1 MFDIGFMEVVVIGV
15 VALIVLGPERLPIAA
30 RTLGKFLGKARA
42 SWENLRSEVE
52 REIEIEKLKKQM
64 AEIPNPSAL
73 IDEHLNKPLRS
84 ATGELERDIRRS
96 EGSTDIDA
104 GAK

>member
-52 REIEIEKLKKQM
+52 REIEVEKIKRQLDS
-64 AEIPNPSAL
+64 IPNPNRL
-73 IDEHLNKPLRS
+73 IDEHLNQPLRG
-84 ATGELERDIRRS
+84 AADELDRS
-96 EGSTDIDA
+96 IKKTDST
-104 GAK
+104 

>member
-1 MFDIGFMEVVVIGV
+1 MFDIGFMEVVAIGL

-64 AEIPNPSAL
+64 AQIPNPGAL
-73 IDEHLNKPLRS
+73 IEEHVNAPLRA
-84 ATGELERDIRRS
+84 ATDELERDIKQPAS
-96 EGSTDIDA
+96 DTDADS
-104 GAK
+104 K

>member
-42 SWENLRSEVE
+42 SWENLRAEVE
-52 REIEIEKLKKQM
+52 REIEVEKLKKQM
-64 AEIPNPSAL
+64 AAIPDPGQL
-73 IDEHLNKPLRS
+73 IDEHLNRPLRS
-84 ATGELERDIRRS
+84 ASADIERSIKENRGPDES
-96 EGSTDIDA
+96 DP
-104 GAK
+104 K